1 MISIIGVACF
11 LVGWWMMGVVGQ
23 YMVFWST
30 MATAIML
37 AIGFIL
43 VAFMYNRNRKE
54 GIDPNKIFAEIP
66 PS

>member
-1 MISIIGVACF
+1 
-11 LVGWWMMGVVGQ
+11 VGWWMIGVVGQ
-23 YMVFWST
+23 YMVFWSY

-37 AIGFIL
+37 AVGFIL
-43 VAFMYNRNRKE
+43 VVFMYAKNRRE

>member
-1 MISIIGVACF
+1 
-11 LVGWWMMGVVGQ
+11 VGQ

-30 MATAIML
+30 MATAIIL

-66 PS
+66 PA